1 MTAEALTALLAE
13 RIMHWSVAPDRFM
26 LGNRQ
31 WITRSRFQPLSD
43 VKHAFRL
50 LEAVATGFSLVRLP
64 GGAFRA
70 EVRVGRHTGVASG
83 EPKAACITLAV
94 ARAVGIIVQREPESY
109 SLEQPISTADSMW
122 PR

>member
-1 MTAEALTALLAE
+1 MTPDALTALLAE
-13 RIMHWSVAPDRFM
+13 RIMHWSVAPDRFL

-50 LEAVATGFSLVRLP
+50 LEAAASSFSLATLSD
-64 GGAFRA
+64 GTFKA
-70 EVRVGRHTGVASG
+70 EVKVGDRTGTASG

-94 ARAVGIIVQREPESY
+94 ARAIGIDVPGRPQGYSSAESRT
-109 SLEQPISTADSMW
+109 TAEGS
-122 PR
+122 RR